1 MDLRRLKESDIDPIN
16 TIWEKY
22 HKGTYGIPARR
33 FLITEAVTENGN
45 GISAYGLVRFFA
57 EAMLYLDK
65 SASAYEQ
72 AKSFKM
78 LMEQA
83 IIDAKINGLDQ
94 LNVDVSDPVF
104 EMILKER
111 FGFVE
116 RSKTLVLDLEKPHG
130 K

>member
-16 TIWEKY
+16 EIWEKY

-33 FLITEAVTENGN
+33 FLITEAVTENGK

-65 SASAYEQ
+65 SISPFEQ
-72 AKSFKM
+72 AKAFKM

-104 EMILKER
+104 ENILKER
-111 FGFVE
+111 FGFTE
-116 RSKTLVLDLEKPHG
+116 RSKTLVLDLEK
-130 K
+130 